1 MQLKRLILLI
11 LIAFFGANAKAQSF
25 SAQLVDELKQPVAY
39 ANVGVLYKNIG
50 SVSNAEGHFTIDL
63 SKAAATDTIK
73 ISCIGYTATFITVQ
87 KIAALGKITIK
98 SKTVEIA
105 EVVIKPVK
113 TKEKVFGVETT
124 SAFMS
129 IGFSENEL
137 GKEVG
142 LLMRNNKVAHLKELR
157 INFSSCEYDSIFYRI
172 NIYNFKKGESFEN
185 VMPVAVYLSL
195 QKEQT
200 EKTVVVDVSKYG
212 IVVEGDFLVAL
223 EHITDL
229 GAGGLYFCG
238 SISGKSF
245 FRETS
250 QGIWGS
256 VPFGVSIS
264 AKALVEK

>member
-1 MQLKRLILLI
+1 MGRFVYVVLFVACVFQGFSQK
-11 LIAFFGANAKAQSF
+11 F
-25 SAQLVDELKQPVAY
+25 SAQLVDEQNNPIAY

-50 SVSNAEGHFTIDL
+50 SVSTINGDFSIDL
-63 SKAAATDTIK
+63 SNASATDTIK
-73 ISCIGYTATFITVQ
+73 ISCIGYASKYIVVQ
-87 KIAALGKITIK
+87 NVKALDKQIVIK
-98 SKTVEIA
+98 SKAVEIA

-124 SAFMS
+124 SSFMS
-129 IGFSENEL
+129 IGFSENQL

-157 INFSSCEYDSIFYRI
+157 INFSSCAYDSIFYRV

-229 GAGGLYFCG
+229 GLGGLYFCG
-238 SISGKSF
+238 SLSGKSY
-245 FRETS
+245 FRNTS
-250 QGIWGS
+250 QGTWGS